1 MDAPLY
7 PPATSFEQPVQEPWQ
22 LSVYNVSLQE
32 LMSSP
37 PAWAIVLQH
46 APILRMTVATPQI
59 QPQLGNMMV
68 GSFIT
73 FGGMVS
79 QASVDAIDQ
88 DLRRLPRSDWP
99 KL

>member
-1 MDAPLY
+1 
-7 PPATSFEQPVQEPWQ
+7 
-22 LSVYNVSLQE
+22 
-32 LMSSP
+32 
-37 PAWAIVLQH
+37 
-46 APILRMTVATPQI
+46 MTVATPQI